1 MSSVPRR
8 GDEDARLAA
17 LRAYEILDTAAEAD
31 YDEIVRLAAQA
42 CRAPLAAIG
51 LVDAQRT
58 WFKAQVGFDAPE
70 LTRDSSFCAHTV
82 VSDDLQVVEDAADDD
97 RFRGHQMVAG
107 EPHIRFYAGVPLI
120 TPEGQ
125 HVGALCI
132 ADVEPRKLKA
142 EQAQALRWLG
152 RHTTMLLEL
161 RRKASEF
168 RKASAE
174 RERAESAL
182 RSTASLSRSAKPA
195 VDTADRWRFWPA
207 VVALVGGLLLTALA
221 ARIAWGVA
229 MRGEEER
236 FAGRAERIT
245 ALIGQRLRGDAA
257 VLDAAAAL
265 WTAQHEPA
273 TSEWD
278 RFFKTQSAGGRRR
291 GLLGLGFV
299 EVVPRSGLAAFNAR
313 GKAEYGEGFRVNP
326 EPEGDVAAY
335 AIRMIAPAE
344 IARAGVGL
352 NIAATE
358 GRRVTAEKARDE
370 GHAVMTPPTSFD
382 GRQLDVILY
391 RPVYRPG
398 MPLDTV
404 GQRRAAHL
412 GWTYGLVR
420 VADLIEQAP
429 LDAAMSFRLSDGAVL
444 YATSTPPLPLPFR
457 LQRRM
462 PLLGRNWIASIEGS
476 PDERLVR
483 REAEMVLVAG
493 VPITLLLVV
502 MVVVLNS
509 TRRRALAIAADMTRG
524 LRDSELRIRSIVDH
538 IADAVVAFHDD
549 GSVAAFNPAAER
561 LFRHRPSDI
570 LGRDV
575 GSILPTIRRTAADGT
590 SVRTA
595 ARRSDGSE
603 IAVELAVK
611 PVPDDDR
618 NLNVAIVRDVSERVT
633 NEERLRASEERYRD
647 LFENSNDLIL
657 SVDLEGRIVFAN
669 RAWFRTLGYDESEL
683 QTMTMRDILDADAPL
698 SCATCTHQSAE
709 CNSLL
714 PLPWCTRL
722 AEMPI
727 QSGECVDCEGVE
739 TVFVARD
746 GRRIHV
752 EGNMSCRFDEHG
764 RPLSMRG
771 IWRDITA
778 RKGAEREL
786 RASQERLQS
795 LIENADDVIYRADAR
810 GRFTFVNATASRV
823 TGYDKQQLMG
833 MSYLNLVRPDYCDA
847 VKQFYEQQHL
857 DQVSSSYLEFPII
870 AADGRELWLGQKVQ
884 PVLGNGGIA
893 GYHGLAR
900 DVTDRK
906 RLKDE
911 LVLARDA
918 ALESAELKSQFLAT
932 MSHEI
937 RTPMNGVI
945 GMLGIL
951 LETDLTT
958 EQREIATTVQ
968 TSADLL
974 LTIINDI
981 LDYSKIE
988 SGKLI
993 FERNEFDL
1001 VEVVDGSVD
1010 LLAEPARAK
1019 SLSIAVIIEHDV
1031 PTRLRG
1037 DAGRLRQVLINLIG
1051 NAVKFTERGAIV
1063 VFANAEGES
1072 ENAVILRFAISDS
1085 GIGIEPDVVKRL
1097 FMPFAQADGS
1107 MARRFGG
1114 TGLGLAIC
1122 KQLVEQMN
1130 GTIGVDSQPG
1140 QGSTFWFTAELEKQ
1154 PLALPEPLPLDA
1166 STRILI
1172 IDDQDFDGSVF
1183 RRQVAALGVRTE
1195 MAATTEQAL
1204 TMLRDARAGGDEF
1217 RACIVDLHVP
1227 EEEQASAF
1235 AAAVR
1240 AEGPAI
1246 PLILVTGLG
1255 RWQADIDAW
1264 HAAGFEHVLTRPVRQ
1279 SHLRD
1284 CLADA
1289 LRIRKESTAPAPA
1302 ATTQAQPRRLR
1313 VLVAEDN
1320 RVNQQVVISQLRK
1333 LGHTAVAVGNGLEAL
1348 AALDEIDYDAV
1359 LMDCQMPEM
1368 DGYEAA
1374 TIIRRR
1380 RKSKILPIIAMTA
1393 HAMAGDRER
1402 CLDAGMDDYI
1412 AKPFK
1417 VEQLAEV
1424 LSRASSVAET
1434 APSAEACP
1442 NVLDE
1447 SVLAELCSIDSD
1459 PEFFPRVIALYLE
1472 DAPGRMDDLRRAI
1485 AARDNEAMWR
1495 AAHAFKGACANV
1507 GARRVVDLCSAIER
1521 EGRNGSSGGA
1531 PVLFAAL
1538 ESEFREA
1545 AAALEHASR
1554 AARAR

>member
-1 MSSVPRR
+1 MGSVPRR
-8 GDEDARLAA
+8 GDEEARLAA

-31 YDEIVRLAAQA
+31 YDEIVRLAAQV
-42 CRAPLAAIG
+42 CRVPLAAIG
-51 LVDAQRT
+51 LVDAGRT
-58 WFKAQVGFDAPE
+58 WFKAQVGFEAPE
-70 LTRDSSFCAHTV
+70 LTRDISFCAHTIA
-82 VSDDLQVVEDAADDD
+82 SDELQVVENAADDD
-97 RFRGHQMVAG
+97 RFRDHPMVAG
-107 EPHIRFYAGVPLI
+107 EPHIRFYAGAPLI

-125 HVGALCI
+125 HIGALCV
-132 ADVEPRKLKA
+132 AGPEPRKLKP
-142 EQAQALRWLG
+142 EQAEALRWLG
-152 RHTTMLLEL
+152 RHTVMLLEL

-174 RERAESAL
+174 REKAESAL
-182 RSTASLSRSAKPA
+182 RSTASLSRSSTPA

-207 VVALVGGLLLTALA
+207 VLALVGGLLLTALA
-221 ARIAWGVA
+221 ARIAWGLA

-236 FAGRAERIT
+236 FAVGAERIT
-245 ALIGQRLRGDAA
+245 AVIAQRLRNDAA

-265 WTAQHEPA
+265 RTAQHEPDA
-273 TSEWD
+273 SEWD
-278 RFFKTQSAGGRRR
+278 RFFKTQSSDKRYR

-313 GKAEYGEGFRVNP
+313 GKAEYGDGFSVHP
-326 EPEGDVAAY
+326 EPGGDVAY
-335 AIRMIAPAE
+335 VIRMIAPAE
-344 IARAGVGL
+344 IARAGVGFD
-352 NIAATE
+352 IASNAT
-358 GRRVTAEKARDE
+358 RRATAEKARDE
-370 GHAVMTPPTSFD
+370 GRAAMTPPTNFD
-382 GRQLDVILY
+382 GTQLNVIVY
-391 RPVYRPG
+391 KPVYRPG
-398 MPLDTV
+398 LPLDTV
-404 GQRRAAHL
+404 GQRRAAHV
-412 GWTYGLVR
+412 GWTYGLIR

-429 LDAAMSFRLSDGAVL
+429 LDSAKRFQLSDGAVL
-444 YATSTPPLPLPFR
+444 YATSTAARPLPFR

-462 PLLGRNWIASIEGS
+462 PLLGRVWIASIEGS

-483 REAEMVLVAG
+483 REAEMVFVAG

-502 MVVVLNS
+502 MVVGLNS

-538 IADAVVAFHDD
+538 IADAVIAFHDD
-549 GSVAAFNPAAER
+549 GTVAAFNPAAER
-561 LFRHRPSDI
+561 LFRHPPSDI

-575 GSILPTIRRTAADGT
+575 AGILPTIRQTAADGT
-590 SVRTA
+590 RVRTA

-611 PVPDDDR
+611 LVPHDDR
-618 NLNVAIVRDVSERVT
+618 SLNVAIIRDISERVT
-633 NEERLRASEERYRD
+633 NDERLRASEERYRD
-647 LFENSNDLIL
+647 LFENSNDLIQ
-657 SVDLEGRIVFAN
+657 SVDPEGRIIFAN

-683 QTMTMRDILDADAPL
+683 QTMTMRDILDVNARLA
-698 SCATCTHQSAE
+698 CATCTQKSAE
-709 CNSLL
+709 CHSVL

-722 AEMPI
+722 PETPLLRD
-727 QSGECVDCEGVE
+727 ECVDCEGVE

-752 EGNMSCRFDEHG
+752 EGNMSCRFDELG

-778 RKGAEREL
+778 RKRAEQEL
-786 RASQERLQS
+786 RASQERLEG

-823 TGYDKQQLMG
+823 TGFDRERLMG
-833 MSYLNLVRPDYCDA
+833 MSYLHLVRPDYRDA
-847 VKQFYEQQHL
+847 VKRFYEQQHV
-857 DQVSSSYLEFPII
+857 DKVSSSYLEFPII
-870 AADGRELWLGQKVQ
+870 AADGREMWLGQKVQ
-884 PVLGNGGIA
+884 PVVENGQIA

-900 DVTDRK
+900 DITNRK
-906 RLKDE
+906 QLKDE

-918 ALESAELKSQFLAT
+918 ALESAQLKSQFLAT

-951 LETDLTT
+951 LETDLTA
-958 EQREIATTVQ
+958 EQRDIATTVQ
-968 TSADLL
+968 TSADSL

-1019 SLSIAVIIEHDV
+1019 SLSIAVIIEQDV

-1063 VFANAEGES
+1063 IFANAEVES
-1072 ENAVILRFAISDS
+1072 ENAVVLRFAISDS
-1085 GIGIEPDVVKRL
+1085 GIGVEPDVAKRL

-1154 PLALPEPLPLDA
+1154 QPAQSEPPPLDA

-1172 IDDQDFDGSVF
+1172 VDDQDFDGSVF
-1183 RRQVAALGVRTE
+1183 RQQVAALGVRTE
-1195 MAATTEQAL
+1195 LAATTEQAL
-1204 TMLRDARAGGDEF
+1204 ALLRDARAGGDEF

-1227 EEEQASAF
+1227 EEAQASAF
-1235 AAAVR
+1235 AAAVY
-1240 AEGPAI
+1240 AEEPAL

-1255 RWQADIDAW
+1255 RWHADIEAYR
-1264 HAAGFEHVLTRPVRQ
+1264 AAGFERVLTRPVRQ
-1279 SHLRD
+1279 SHLCD
-1284 CLADA
+1284 CLAGA
-1289 LRIRKESTAPAPA
+1289 LRIPRESKTPVPA
-1302 ATTQAQPRRLR
+1302 ATMPAQPRRLR

-1374 TIIRRR
+1374 TIIRGR
-1380 RKSKILPIIAMTA
+1380 RKSKTLPIIAMTA
-1393 HAMAGDRER
+1393 NAMAGDRER

-1417 VEQLAEV
+1417 VEQLAQV
-1424 LSRASSVAET
+1424 LSRVSLDAET
-1434 APSAEACP
+1434 APSAEP
-1442 NVLDE
+1442 SPDVLDE
-1447 SVLAELCSIDSD
+1447 SVLDELRSIGADR
-1459 PEFFPRVIALYLE
+1459 EFLPKVIALYLE
-1472 DAPGRMDDLRRAI
+1472 DAPGCIDALRRAI
-1485 AARDNEAMWR
+1485 AARDDEAMWR
-1495 AAHAFKGACANV
+1495 AAHAFKGTCANV
-1507 GARRVVDLCSAIER
+1507 GARRLVDLCAAIEK
-1521 EGRNGSSGGA
+1521 EGRNGTSRGA
-1531 PVLFAAL
+1531 PVLFEAL

-1545 AAALEHASR
+1545 AAALEHVSR
-1554 AARAR
+1554 AARAQ